1 MNKLENK
8 NVLVTA
14 GGQGIGYAICKQFIE
29 SGANIAT
36 TYLTSSTGVDSLKEL
51 ADKKGVKFIAIK
63 ADLTSKERC
72 QTVVKEVVTEL
83 GSLQI
88 VINNAGSL
96 LERRGIEDLDEDFMK
111 RILDLNLMSTIW
123 ITQAAEPILAKNSQG
138 SSIVNLASL
147 AGRKGGHRGSIAYST
162 SKGSIITWTRHAA
175 TELGDRGIRVNCVA
189 PGLILGTSFHAT
201 HTTKESA
208 DKTISSIP
216 LQQAGSPDD
225 VARAVI
231 FLSSE
236 YDGFISGITLDIN
249 GAAYVA

>member
-1 MNKLENK
+1 MGQLKDK

-14 GGQGIGYAICKQFIE
+14 GGQGIGFAICEQLIKA
-29 SGANIAT
+29 GANVAT
-36 TYLTSSTGVDSLKEL
+36 TYLTSS
-51 ADKKGVKFIAIK
+51 KGVEALKTIASEKGIKFTAIH
-63 ADLTSKERC
+63 ADLTTKEECEKVVEEACSKIGP
-72 QTVVKEVVTEL
+72 L
-83 GSLQI
+83 HS

-96 LERRGIEDLDEDFMK
+96 LERRGIEELDPDFIT
-111 RILDLNLMSTIW
+111 RIMDLNLSSTIW
-123 ITQAAEPILAKNSQG
+123 ITQAAIPVLASHKEG

-162 SKGSIITWTRHAA
+162 SKGAVITWTRHAS

-208 DKTISSIP
+208 DATIASIP
-216 LQQAGSPDD
+216 LLQAGSPDD
-225 VARAVI
+225 VARAVL
-231 FLSSE
+231 FLAGE

-249 GAAYVA
+249 GGAYNA

>member
-1 MNKLENK
+1 MNKLQNK

-14 GGQGIGYAICKQFIE
+14 GGQGIGFAICKQLIE
-29 SGANIAT
+29 VGANVTT
-36 TYLTSSTGVDSLKEL
+36 TYLTSSTGVDALKSIAKDKGTKFL
-51 ADKKGVKFIAIK
+51 AIH
-63 ADLTSKERC
+63 ADLTTREAC
-72 QTVVKEVVTEL
+72 QSVVNETCEKIGDLNCVV
-83 GSLQI
+83 
-88 VINNAGSL
+88 NNAGSL
-96 LERRGIEDLDEDFMK
+96 LERRGIEELDEDFMK
-111 RILDLNLMSTIW
+111 RILDLNLMSTVW
-123 ITQAAEPILAKNSQG
+123 ITQAAEPILAKQKEG

-162 SKGSIITWTRHAA
+162 SKGSIITWTRHSS

-216 LQQAGSPDD
+216 LAQAGSPDD
-225 VARAVI
+225 VARAVL
-231 FLSSE
+231 FLASE

-249 GAAYVA
+249 GGAYVA